1 MGMLAGC
8 AQTPESSLVRQ
19 KGNKALDSYK
29 EADDKDVN
37 MAGNASSADQTTASE
52 STGTSDTAASTNVHP
67 DNASAARTTI
77 RDLINAPETYKSQV
91 TDDTSKLVVNTDAA
105 VEIPDVKRYLQF
117 LLHQL
122 QSHRIFLMVSRMPF
136 SQMRRF
142 TLQTAIMYRQRMR
155 SRKKSTN

>member
-1 MGMLAGC
+1 MRKNIERIIGLTLCMGMLAGC

-52 STGTSDTAASTNVHP
+52 STGTSDTAASTDVHP

-77 RDLINAPETYKSQV
+77 RDLINAPETYKSCLLY
-91 TDDTSKLVVNTDAA
+91 TSVLTRSETNRLRIHLRQIDPHAFITIVNSS
-105 VEIPDVKRYLQF
+105 EIIGKGF
-117 LLHQL
+117 
-122 QSHRIFLMVSRMPF
+122 
-136 SQMRRF
+136 
-142 TLQTAIMYRQRMR
+142 R
-155 SRKKSTN
+155 SI